1 MTFTIWHNPHCSK
14 SRQALSLLQSKGV
27 EPDVV
32 LYLKTPPTPDVLK
45 SVLSKLGMRPIELV
59 RQKEAREEGMSP
71 ETLSDNDL
79 IAFMCAH
86 PKVIERPVVIH
97 EEKACLARPPENVLE
112 LLPA

>member
-32 LYLKTPPTPDVLK
+32 LYLQTPPTPDVLK
-45 SVLSKLGMRPIELV
+45 SVLSKLGMRAVELV
-59 RQKEAREEGMSP
+59 RQKEAREEGMP
-71 ETLSDNDL
+71 LEALSDNEL

-86 PKVIERPVVIH
+86 PRVIERPVVIH
-97 EEKACLARPPENVLE
+97 KERACVGRPPEKVLE
-112 LLPA
+112 LFTA